1 MLLIL
6 HKQYLSL
13 KFMIT
18 KLALQFASRTRQI
31 KYESIIFCL
40 MEGVVARKTDILLYM
55 YLKKDE
61 QLYDINIF
69 VYYIET

>member
-1 MLLIL
+1 
-6 HKQYLSL
+6 
-13 KFMIT
+13 
-18 KLALQFASRTRQI
+18 
-31 KYESIIFCL
+31 